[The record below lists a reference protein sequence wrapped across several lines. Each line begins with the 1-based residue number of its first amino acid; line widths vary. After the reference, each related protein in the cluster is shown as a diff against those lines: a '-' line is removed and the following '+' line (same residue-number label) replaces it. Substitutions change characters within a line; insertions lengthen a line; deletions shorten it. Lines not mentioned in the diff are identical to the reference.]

1 MLESGSGF
9 DEEAS
14 GVCLWRG
21 VAARRGRGAKV
32 VARCASRTSKKL
44 VAGLRRRV
52 GGAICA
58 AAAAWRCV
66 VSLQGWL
73 RDRCGQLWSAPAKV
87 AVCAASEQVCRPLN
101 EVSVWPPGTLQWH
114 LVVASMS
121 SIIPSVTNNTRK
133 HHSRLR
139 RTLHASRAP
148 KESCNLKKPRSSQSI
163 KLSKQ
168 FARAAGASISPAA
181 RQRHRPQASS
191 THPFRTLGSPQ
202 SNGAHHR

>member
-9 DEEAS
+9 DDEAS
-14 GVCLWRG
+14 CVCLWRG
-21 VAARRGRGAKV
+21 AARRGRGAKV

-101 EVSVWPPGTLQWH
+101 EVSVCLPGTLQWH

-121 SIIPSVTNNTRK
+121 IIPSVTTLENFAL
-133 HHSRLR
+133 LR
-139 RTLHASRAP
+139 RILHASRAP
-148 KESCNLKKPRSSQSI
+148 QESWLPRNRVALKATKPLKAIRARRPPHRSLQP
-163 KLSKQ
+163 KGNGTG
-168 FARAAGASISPAA
+168 RTRRG
-181 RQRHRPQASS
+181 R
-191 THPFRTLGSPQ
+191 THFERRGSHQ

>member
-1 MLESGSGF
+1 MFASGSGF
-9 DEEAS
+9 DDEAS
-14 GVCLWRG
+14 LCLWRG
-21 VAARRGRGAKV
+21 EARRGRGAKV

-101 EVSVWPPGTLQWH
+101 EVSVCLPGTLQWH

-121 SIIPSVTNNTRK
+121 IIPSVTTLEHALWRYLA
-133 HHSRLR
+133 RLPR
-139 RTLHASRAP
+139 PTGVVAP
-148 KESCNLKKPRSSQSI
+148 KKPRSSQSN
-163 KLSKQ
+163 KASQ
-168 FARAAGASISPAA
+168 SNSRAPPAASLSPAEG
-181 RQRHRPQASS
+181 QRHRPYASW
-191 THPFRTLGSPQ
+191 THSFRTPGQPSKQWCSPPMT
-202 SNGAHHR
+202 A